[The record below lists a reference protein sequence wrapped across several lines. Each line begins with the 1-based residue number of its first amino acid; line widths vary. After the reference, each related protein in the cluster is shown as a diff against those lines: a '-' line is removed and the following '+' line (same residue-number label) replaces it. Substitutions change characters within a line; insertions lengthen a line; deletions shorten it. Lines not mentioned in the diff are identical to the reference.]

1 MNTSSLVNPSQAQ
14 HVSALLPV
22 SLAIGLLLGLAIQGV
37 SLMMLAQD
45 SRSAPQP
52 DSRASLTTVSQK
64 PDSWLPESDDRYR
77 AAIEPPVAPRYI
89 DLPREIDITDLPI
102 PGHVMPISAMQ
113 AGVPGQL
120 TDAVISPTDQPE
132 PPATYAVKND
142 DTAVPD
148 TWFENAN
155 RRHYTLQRVS
165 ARNGEAVAEFYAA
178 QTDTA
183 PLALL
188 RLNIKDATWFA
199 VISGDYPDLDS
210 AKAAADAYLQRT
222 GKEAWIRRF
231 AAIQDEHLETVAST
245 GSGAPSDSS
254 SDAHSGMLK

>member
-1 MNTSSLVNPSQAQ
+1 MNTLSLINPSQAQ
-14 HVSALLPV
+14 RVSALLPV
-22 SLAIGLLLGLAIQGV
+22 SLAIGLLLGLTIQGI

-52 DSRASLTTVSQK
+52 DTRASLTTVSQK

-102 PGHVMPISAMQ
+102 PGHAMPVSAMQ

-120 TDAVISPTDQPE
+120 TDAATAQPE
-132 PPATYAVKND
+132 QRTTDAVKND
-142 DTAVPD
+142 DIAAPD

-165 ARNGEAVAEFYAA
+165 ARNGEAVAGFYAA

-222 GKEAWIRRF
+222 GNEAWIRRF
-231 AAIQDEHLETVAST
+231 AAIQDEYLETVAST
-245 GSGAPSDSS
+245 GAGVPADAPSGT
-254 SDAHSGMLK
+254 HSGLPQ